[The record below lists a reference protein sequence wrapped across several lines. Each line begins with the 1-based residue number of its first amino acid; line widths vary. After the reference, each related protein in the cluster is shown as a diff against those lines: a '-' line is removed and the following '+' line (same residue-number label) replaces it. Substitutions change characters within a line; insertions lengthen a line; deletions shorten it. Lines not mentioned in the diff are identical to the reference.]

1 MEGKSLSTVGANRLR
16 FWRVAC
22 ISAALAAACS
32 PELWAA
38 TVSTYTF
45 GRYEIVLQEGTPIA
59 IGDIIGTV
67 RRQTGLPE
75 YPLVL
80 GVQARRLELGILGPG
95 NRPIRLASTA
105 FTGPHGGGAA
115 SAQFIVERSAKQ
127 DDTLTLSV
135 HQEKVTRRLSLA
147 IDLQGLERLLEGPR

>member
-1 MEGKSLSTVGANRLR
+1 MEGESLSTVGANRSR

-22 ISAALAAACS
+22 ISAVLAAAYS
-32 PELWAA
+32 LELWAA
-38 TVSTYTF
+38 TVSMYTF
-45 GRYEIVLQEGTPIA
+45 GRYEILLQEGTPIA

-67 RRQTGLPE
+67 RRHTGLPE

-80 GVQARRLELGILGPG
+80 GVQARQLELGILGPG

-105 FTGPHGGGAA
+105 FTGPRGVAA
-115 SAQFIVERSAKQ
+115 GAQFIVERSAKQ

-135 HQEKVTRRLSLA
+135 RQEKAPHPLSLA
-147 IDLQGLERLLEGPR
+147 VDLQSLERLLEGPR